1 MKERYP
7 LLLGGRY
14 VETPDILDVINP
26 FDGKIVS
33 SVCRASDKEALEA
46 VEAAE
51 KAKGAMAEMPSHM
64 KAKILEN
71 IADKIMERKEEFAR
85 SITLE
90 NGKPISASRIEA
102 ERGALTFKI
111 ASEEALRLGGEFI
124 SLDRNAASEKR
135 WGLTRRFPIGTVLAI
150 TPFNFPLNLVAHKLA
165 PAIASGN
172 PVILKP
178 ASKTPVTALMLGD
191 IIMDSGLP
199 EGGLSVLPC
208 SGDVAEKMLD
218 DKRIKMLSFTGSAS
232 VGWRLKSS
240 ANEKKVTLEL
250 GGNAGVII
258 DKECDLDYAVAQ
270 CVTGAFVYSG
280 QVCISVQRIYAHEKI
295 YDKFEKLFVEKV
307 KRLKMGDPLDEATF
321 IGPMIDDENLNRV
334 DLWVNEAVAK
344 GAKVLAGGKRSG
356 NFFEPTALSDTTPDM
371 RVNCMEAFAPVVTLS
386 KIKSFGEGLK
396 AVNNSEYGLQAGVF
410 TNNLKNAY
418 AAFEKLEVGGLIIND
433 IPNYRVDHMPYG
445 GVKMSGFGRE
455 GLKYAIEEM
464 MELRLMALN
473 LKQKQKQLA

>member
-7 LLLGGRY
+7 LLLGGRHI
-14 VETPDILDVINP
+14 ETPDMLEVINP
-26 FDGKIVS
+26 FDEKIVS
-33 SVCRASDKEALEA
+33 SVCRASGKEASEA

-51 KAKGAMAEMPSHM
+51 RAKGAMAEMPSHI

-71 IADKIMERKEEFAR
+71 ISSKITERKEELAR

-90 NGKPISASRIEA
+90 NGKPISASRAEA

-111 ASEEALRLGGEFI
+111 AAEEALRLGGEFI
-124 SLDRNAASEKR
+124 PLDRNAASEKR
-135 WGLTRRFPIGTVLAI
+135 WGITRRFSIGTVLAI

-165 PAIASGN
+165 PAIAAGD

-208 SGDVAEKMLD
+208 NGDIAEKILE

-232 VGWRLKSS
+232 VGWRLKAM
-240 ANEKKVTLEL
+240 ANQKKVTLEL

-258 DKECDLDYAVAQ
+258 DEECDLNYAVAQ

-280 QVCISVQRIYAHEKI
+280 QVCISVQRIYVHEKV
-295 YDKFEKLFVEKV
+295 YDTFESLFLEKV

-321 IGPMIDDENLNRV
+321 IGPMIDDENLKRV
-334 DLWVNEAVAK
+334 ETWVNEAVEK
-344 GAKVLAGGKRSG
+344 GAKILAGGKGTG
-356 NFFEPTALSDTTPDM
+356 NFYEPTVLSDTTPEM
-371 RVNCMEAFAPVVTLS
+371 KVNCMEVFAPVVTLS
-386 KIKSFGEGLK
+386 KIRNFEEGVTEL
-396 AVNNSEYGLQAGVF
+396 NNSEYGLQAGVF
-410 TNNLKNAY
+410 TKDIKNAY
-418 AAFEKLEVGGLIIND
+418 SAFEKLDVGGVIIND

-464 MELRLMALN
+464 TELRLMVLN
-473 LKQKQKQLA
+473 LK

>member
-7 LLLGGRY
+7 LLLGGRHI
-14 VETPDILDVINP
+14 ETPDMLDVINP

-33 SVCRASDKEALEA
+33 SVCRASVREAS
-46 VEAAE
+46 EAAE
-51 KAKGAMAEMPSHM
+51 SAERAKSIMAEMPSHM

-71 IADKIMERKEEFAR
+71 ISNKIKEQREELAR

-111 ASEEALRLGGEFI
+111 AAEEALRLNGEFI
-124 SLDRNAASEKR
+124 PLDRNTASEKR
-135 WGLTRRFPIGTVLAI
+135 WGIIRRFPAGPVLAI

-208 SGDVAEKMLD
+208 TGNVAEKILE

-232 VGWRLKSS
+232 VGWRLKSM
-240 ANEKKVTLEL
+240 ANQKKVTLEL

-258 DKECDLDYAVAQ
+258 DEECDLDYAVAQ
-270 CVTGAFVYSG
+270 CAAGAFAYSG

-295 YDKFEKLFVEKV
+295 YDRFKSLFLEKV
-307 KRLKMGDPLDEATF
+307 RTLKMGDPLDDAVF
-321 IGPMIDDENLNRV
+321 IGPMIDDENLKRV
-334 DLWVNEAVAK
+334 EIWVKEAVEK
-344 GAKVLAGGKRSG
+344 GAKILAGGNRTD
-356 NFFEPTALSDTTPDM
+356 NFYEPTVLSDATPEM
-371 RVNCMEAFAPVVTLS
+371 KVNCMEVFAPVVTLA
-386 KIKSFGEGLK
+386 KIRNFEEGLK
-396 AVNNSEYGLQAGVF
+396 EVNNSEYGLQAGIF
-410 TNNLKNAY
+410 TKDIKNAY
-418 AAFEKLEVGGLIIND
+418 AAFEKLEVGGVIIND

-464 MELRLMALN
+464 TELRLMVLN
-473 LKQKQKQLA
+473 LK

>member
-7 LLLGGRY
+7 LLLGGKHI
-14 VETPDILDVINP
+14 ETPDMLDVINP
-26 FDGKIVS
+26 FDEKKVS
-33 SVCRASDKEALEA
+33 SVCRASVGEASEA
-46 VEAAE
+46 VEAAD
-51 KAKGAMAEMPSHM
+51 KSKGIMADMPSHM

-71 IADKIMERKEEFAR
+71 ISSKITERREELAR
-85 SITLE
+85 CITLE
-90 NGKPISASRIEA
+90 SGKPISAARTEA

-111 ASEEALRLGGEFI
+111 ASEEALRIGGEFI
-124 SLDRNAASEKR
+124 PLDRNAASEKR
-135 WGLTRRFPIGTVLAI
+135 WGVTRRFPAGPVLAI

-165 PAIASGN
+165 PAIAAGN

-208 SGDVAEKMLD
+208 SGDVAERMLA

-232 VGWRLKSS
+232 VGWRLKSM
-240 ANEKKVTLEL
+240 ANQKTITLEL

-258 DKECDLDYAVAQ
+258 DEECDLDYAVAQ

-295 YDKFEKLFVEKV
+295 YDRFKSLFLEKMKT
-307 KRLKMGDPLDEATF
+307 LKIGDPLDDATF
-321 IGPMIDDENLNRV
+321 IGPMIDNENLKRV
-334 DLWVNEAVAK
+334 DMWVNEAVEK
-344 GAKVLAGGKRSG
+344 GAKILAGGKRTG
-356 NFFEPTALSDTTPDM
+356 NFYEPTVLSDTTPEM
-371 RVNCMEAFAPVVTLS
+371 KVNCMEVFAPVVTLE
-386 KIKSFGEGLK
+386 KIRNFEEGLQ

-410 TNNLKNAY
+410 TKDLRNAY
-418 AAFEKLEVGGLIIND
+418 AAFEKLEVGGVIIND

-455 GLKYAIEEM
+455 GLRFAIEQM
-464 MELRLMALN
+464 TELRLMVLN
-473 LKQKQKQLA
+473 LK